1 MSYPIDFVVTL
12 LSHYQ
17 KRLLEVKDDV
27 EEVLVRQQIRYYKKL
42 LFKS

>member
-1 MSYPIDFVVTL
+1 MNYTIDFVVTL

-27 EEVLVRQQIRYYKKL
+27 GEVLVRQQIRHYKKL